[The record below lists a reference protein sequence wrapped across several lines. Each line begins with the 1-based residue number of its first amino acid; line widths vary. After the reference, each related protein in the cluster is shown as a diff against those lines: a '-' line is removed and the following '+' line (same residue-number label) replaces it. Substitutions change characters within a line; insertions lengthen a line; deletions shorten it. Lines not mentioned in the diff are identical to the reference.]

1 MPTHELVVV
10 SGKGGTGKTSV
21 TASLAVLAGR
31 AVLADGDVD
40 ASNLPLVL
48 DPKDSETR
56 PFVSGLEAHIDEDR
70 CGGCGA
76 CLAQCRF
83 NAIAWKHGKGARPYF
98 QVDPLSCEG
107 CGVCAAVCPAQCI
120 DLEPRECGT
129 WKVSRTDYG
138 PMVHAELHA
147 GAENSGRLVTEVR
160 AKARKIATED
170 AIPLV
175 LTDGPPGIGCP
186 VIAAVTGAAEAL
198 LVTEPTPSGLH
209 DLERILGL
217 CTHFGVPAKLCVNK
231 FDLNE
236 DMTCAAE
243 TLALKMG
250 ATPLARIPYDSA
262 VGLAQAAGQPV
273 VRMPGP
279 AAEAIEN
286 LWRNL
291 NLQPAAAE
299 H

>member
-1 MPTHELVVV
+1 MPPYELVVV

-31 AVLADGDVD
+31 SVLADGDVD

-56 PFVSGLEAHIDEDR
+56 PFISGIEAHIDEDR

-76 CLAQCRF
+76 CLSHCRF
-83 NAIAWKHGKGARPYF
+83 NAIAWKHGKGARPNF

-107 CGVCAAVCPAQCI
+107 CGVCAAVCPTQCI
-120 DLEPRECGT
+120 GLEPRECGT
-129 WKVSRTDYG
+129 WMISRTDYG
-138 PMVHAELHA
+138 PMVHADLHA
-147 GAENSGRLVTEVR
+147 GAENSGRLVSEVR
-160 AKARKIATED
+160 AKARDIAEEED
-170 AIPLV
+170 IPLV

-186 VIAAVTGAAEAL
+186 VIAAVTGASEAL
-198 LVTEPTPSGLH
+198 VVTEPTPSGLH

-217 CTHFGVPAKLCVNK
+217 CNHFGVPAQLCVNK
-231 FDLNE
+231 YDLNE
-236 DMTCAAE
+236 DMTRRAE
-243 TLALKMG
+243 ALALKMG
-250 ATPLARIPYDSA
+250 AEPLARIPYDST

-279 AAEAIEN
+279 AAEAIEG
-286 LWRNL
+286 LWHKL
-291 NLQPAAAE
+291 DLQPAKTE
-299 H
+299 